1 MPKMKRL
8 WWQAG
13 TVSLM
18 TLISRVFGFIRDL
31 VVAMV
36 FGASAQLDVF
46 VVVFRIPNLLR
57 SLFAEGAFSQ
67 AFVPVLASEHAKG
80 DEASLGRLIA
90 GMGGLLL
97 VALLAVLLIVEIA
110 APGVVIL
117 IAPGFRHSP
126 EHFALA
132 THLLRLVF
140 PYLVFISLVAF
151 IGAVFNALNR
161 FGLVAITPVILNISM
176 IACAFWLVPHMA
188 VGVEA
193 LVIGVVLAGVL
204 QLLWLL
210 PFWVK
215 SGWFRWPT
223 LDYKH
228 PLVRRVLGLM
238 VPALFGVSVAQIS
251 LLVDNVFASYL
262 PEGSISWLYY
272 SDRLIFLPLGL
283 VGVAMSTIVL
293 PTLSKQHTKGN
304 TDDYAKTL
312 SWALRVLLL
321 LGLPAMVGLVVL
333 AGPILSTLIQRGAF
347 HAHDV
352 VMASRSVMALALG
365 LPAFMMI
372 KVLASAFYAR
382 QNMLGPAK
390 IAALALLLNVVGN
403 CVLMGPLKHAGLA
416 LSSSLAGWL
425 NAGLLLWVVRKR
437 FQGASHST
445 QGGFLWRV
453 IVANALMGVLIFW
466 AAGDLAQW
474 LVWSELKRISHLG
487 GVIGMALVVYVGLL
501 GCMGIRYHHL
511 RSPSEESVR

>member
-1 MPKMKRL
+1 MPKAKRL

-18 TLISRVFGFIRDL
+18 TLISRLFGFVRDL

-67 AFVPVLASEHAKG
+67 AFVPVLAAEHAKG
-80 DEASLGRLIA
+80 DDASLGRLIA
-90 GMGGLLL
+90 GMSGLLL
-97 VALLAVLLIVEIA
+97 LALLAVLLIVEIA
-110 APGVVIL
+110 APGVVFL
-117 IAPGFRHSP
+117 IAPGFRESP
-126 EHFALA
+126 QHFALA
-132 THLLRLVF
+132 TYLLRLVF
-140 PYLVFISLVAF
+140 PYLLFISFVAF

-176 IACAFWLVPHMA
+176 IACAIWLVPHMTI
-188 VGVEA
+188 GVEA
-193 LVIGVVLAGVL
+193 LAIGVLLAGVL
-204 QLLWLL
+204 QLLWLF

-215 SGWFRWPT
+215 SGWFRWPRF
-223 LDYKH
+223 DYKH
-228 PLVRRVLGLM
+228 PLVRRVLSLM

-283 VGVAMSTIVL
+283 IGVAMSTIVL
-293 PTLSKQHTKGN
+293 PTLSKQHAKDN
-304 TDDYAKTL
+304 KEAYAHTL

-321 LGLPAMVGLVVL
+321 LGLPAMVGLLVL

-352 VMASRSVMALALG
+352 IMASRSVMALALG
-365 LPAFMMI
+365 LPEFMMI
-372 KVLASAFYAR
+372 KVLASGFYAR

-390 IAALALLLNVVGN
+390 VAGLALLLNIAGN
-403 CVLMGPLKHAGLA
+403 FVLMGPLQHAGLA

-425 NAGLLLWVVRKR
+425 NAGLLLFLVRKQFDLSAQSR
-437 FQGASHST
+437 QA
-445 QGGFLWRV
+445 GFLWRV
-453 IVANALMGVLIFW
+453 ILANLIMGALVYWL
-466 AAGDLAQW
+466 AGDIAHW
-474 LVWSELKRISHLG
+474 VAWSELKRIVHLG
-487 GVIGMALVVYVGLL
+487 GIIATAIVVYAGLL
-501 GCMGIRYHHL
+501 SGMGIRYHHL
-511 RSPSEESVR
+511 RSPN